1 MFVNLWVT
9 TSCNFS
15 CKYCYEGEKKKSF
28 DLSKPTLNNLITHII
43 QEIKDVD
50 EEIIIEFHGGEPLLN
65 FPLIEYTVNKINCIF
80 PKNKK
85 RYGITTNAYYLDEKK
100 ADFLAEIIYEKCN
113 LEDQFYIVKILGK
126 NNRGNSEV
134 LYEALKCL
142 LYIDIKY
149 IVVCVATE
157 NTQTAYKCQEIVN
170 QLVKQGK
177 VIFSSWINGAKCI
190 NSYPAM
196 LDNVISVRRGILEL
210 QKLNCDFNRKVQ
222 CIVDIDPAFIWIH
235 NKGFQAFGGN
245 SQATAEFVAFMSKR
259 IGDVKDTK
267 EFMQKAM
274 VHNETNVKLS
284 KKCNCNKKIN
294 ECIVELVQKYVG
306 HISIDI
312 PLWRIFPSLSEF
324 LLFLEDVCNMLKI
337 DKKKVILRKSMLL
350 SLLIF
355 SESLEQIKSRII

>member
-1 MFVNLWVT
+1 M
-9 TSCNFS
+9 
-15 CKYCYEGEKKKSF
+15 KYAIIDSG
-28 DLSKPTLNNLITHII
+28 LNHI
-43 QEIKDVD
+43 
-50 EEIIIEFHGGEPLLN
+50 
-65 FPLIEYTVNKINCIF
+65 YVNKQIIGGISFQINGECTIKIENEF
-80 PKNKK
+80 EDSN
-85 RYGITTNAYYLDEKK
+85 GHGSMV
-100 ADFLAEIIYEKCN
+100 FQIIYEKCN